1 MLRKEGIEMGLLK
14 NIVKPEFRFRYK
26 LVIKLCTILSLSAL
40 ILAFKFFPHFER
52 GEIVLEGPQ
61 ELFTVEDIDQT
72 IHDKLPPPPPPKPN
86 IIIASPTEDVLE
98 DVDISST
105 EIDLT
110 EQIAPPPPPKKENI
124 VVEEEPTFF
133 VAVEEMPTPIGG
145 IAAIQSKLK
154 YPEIARRA
162 GLEGT
167 VYILAF
173 LNEEGIVVKTEIAK
187 GIGGGCDEEAEKAV
201 KETRFTPGKQR
212 GKPVKVR
219 VMIPVKFQLKEVS

>member
-1 MLRKEGIEMGLLK
+1 MGLLK
-14 NIVKPEFRFRYK
+14 NIVKPENRFRYK
-26 LVIKLCTILSLSAL
+26 LVIKLSTILSLAAI
-40 ILAFKFFPHFER
+40 ILSFKFFPTLER
-52 GEIVLEGPQ
+52 GNIVLEGPQ
-61 ELFTVEDIDQT
+61 ELFTVEDIQQT
-72 IHDKLPPPPPPKPN
+72 THDELPPPPPPKPN
-86 IIIASPTEDVLE
+86 IIIASPTDDVLE

-105 EIDLT
+105 EIDLS
-110 EQIAPPPPPKKENI
+110 EQVAPPPPPKKENTI
-124 VVEEEPTFF
+124 VEEEPTFF

-162 GLEGT
+162 GVEGT

-187 GIGGGCDEEAEKAV
+187 GLGGGCDEEAEKAV
-201 KETRFTPGKQR
+201 KETKFTPGKQR

-219 VMIPVKFQLKEVS
+219 VMIPVKFQLQEVSLKQ

>member
-1 MLRKEGIEMGLLK
+1 MGLLK
-14 NIVKPEFRFRYK
+14 NIVKPELRFKYK
-26 LVIKLCTILSLSAL
+26 LVIKFSFILSLSLL
-40 ILAFKFFPHFER
+40 IFAFKFFPHLEK
-52 GEIVLEGPQ
+52 GNIVLEGPQ
-61 ELFTVEDIDQT
+61 ELFTVEDIQQT
-72 IHDKLPPPPPPKPN
+72 IHENLPPPPPPKPS
-86 IIIASPTEDVLE
+86 IIIASPTDDVLE

-105 EIDLT
+105 EIDISDEL
-110 EQIAPPPPPKKENI
+110 APPPPPKKENI

-145 IAAIQSKLK
+145 IGGIQKRIK

-167 VYILAF
+167 VYILAY

-201 KETRFTPGKQR
+201 KETKFTPGKQR
-212 GKPVKVR
+212 GKPVKVK
-219 VMIPVKFQLKEVS
+219 VMIPVKFQLQDVSS

>member
-1 MLRKEGIEMGLLK
+1 MKGRCKMGLLK
-14 NIVKPEFRFRYK
+14 NIIKPELRFKYK
-26 LVIKLCTILSLSAL
+26 LVFRISLMVSLCIM
-40 ILAFKFFPHFER
+40 ILAFKFFPHIEK
-52 GEIVLEGPQ
+52 GDIVLDGPQ
-61 ELFTVEDIDQT
+61 ELFTVEDIQQT
-72 IHDKLPPPPPPKPN
+72 IHENLPPPPPPKPN
-86 IIIASPTEDVLE
+86 IIIAAPTDEVLE

-110 EQIAPPPPPKKENI
+110 DEISAPPPPKKDNI
-124 VVEEEPTFF
+124 IIEEEPTFF

-145 IAAIQSKLK
+145 IALIQSKIK

-167 VYILAF
+167 VYILAY

-201 KETRFTPGKQR
+201 KDTRFTPGKQR
-212 GKPVKVR
+212 GKPVKVK
-219 VMIPVKFQLKEVS
+219 VMIPVKFQLKDVS